1 MNVYI
6 YISMNFMN
14 ISTHLSGNLIIIMQ
28 KIYEK
33 SFHKRKERRKKN
45 QHNDSNNKI

>member
-14 ISTHLSGNLIIIMQ
+14 ISTHLSGNL
-28 KIYEK
+28 
-33 SFHKRKERRKKN
+33 
-45 QHNDSNNKI
+45 NNNAENI